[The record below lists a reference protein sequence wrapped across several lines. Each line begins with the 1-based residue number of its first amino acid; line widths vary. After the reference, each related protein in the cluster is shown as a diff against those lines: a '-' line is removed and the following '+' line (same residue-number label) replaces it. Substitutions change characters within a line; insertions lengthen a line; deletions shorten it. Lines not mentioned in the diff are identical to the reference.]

1 MKTKVQTQRIAELLE
16 SAKQRFGDF
25 SETKKQE
32 IFLTVKEAKARG
44 LLRKQPADR
53 CLSEYV
59 NAANHL
65 LRSYATDEFTAALNQ
80 NLDYIAVLKKVRY
93 ALCPM
98 PYALCPMPMSTSYES
113 SKGYR

>member
-1 MKTKVQTQRIAELLE
+1 MKTEARPKRITKLIEL
-16 SAKQRFGDF
+16 AQQKFGDLN
-25 SETKKQE
+25 EAKKQE

-44 LLRKQPADR
+44 LLRKQSHDR

-80 NLDYIAVLKKVRY
+80 SLDYVYVY
-93 ALCPM
+93 VALV
-98 PYALCPMPMSTSYES
+98 STNSITVTA
-113 SKGYR
+113 